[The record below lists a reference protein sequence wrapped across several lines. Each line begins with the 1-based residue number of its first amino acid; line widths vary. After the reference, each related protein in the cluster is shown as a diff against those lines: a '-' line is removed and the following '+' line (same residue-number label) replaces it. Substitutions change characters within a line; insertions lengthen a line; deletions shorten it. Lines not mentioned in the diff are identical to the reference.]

1 MTTPH
6 VRAAEPTSAPS
17 TQPTGPRVLQQ
28 RDDRLLVELPNRMI
42 VIVQELHSSPIV
54 SAQVFVKTGSIY
66 EQQHVGAGLSHFLEH
81 LLAGGTTSTRSEEET
96 RQLLGKI
103 GARTNAATSLDTV
116 RYYINTTRPYAATAV
131 DLLSDWMQHNLI
143 TPAEYERERQVIQN
157 EFDMGQGEP
166 ARIFWKATQQA
177 RYLAHPARHPTIGY
191 LNEFLQISRDEI
203 YAFYKRMYVP
213 NNMVFVVV
221 GDVDKQTVVDQIARL
236 WADAPAG
243 ELPALKFPVEPL
255 LDHPTH
261 VTARADVRAPR
272 LRLAWSGTKL
282 GEDGD
287 YALDLLANVLGE
299 GESSVLVRTVRD
311 EARAVNTIDAYNY
324 SAHWGKGF
332 FGIDAEINPPEG
344 VSLDAAVETTKG
356 LILAQVQRIADEGI
370 TESELARARRQTL
383 TAVLLSA
390 QSAQGLAARLA
401 SDIIATGDPDY
412 LRHYAD
418 AIEKVSAREVQ
429 QAARRFLDS
438 QRLITVTLLPASKDD
453 AIAELSR
460 PADPPGAADFPTEPV
475 KLDNQQL
482 LARLDESLRQARA
495 DRSAP
500 AYDPV
505 ERFTL
510 SNGLRVLVSRNTL
523 VPGVSIQLYHLG
535 GALADTPGH
544 EGLANAVAEML
555 TRGTTTRTADAIS
568 AAVDDLGAALD
579 TAGGYNSFYVQAV
592 CLSDDLP
599 KMLDLAAD
607 VALHPSFPADQ
618 WKMVQ
623 QRLLAAIDRQNDQ
636 WSTELRNRFRQA
648 YYGAHVWSQPT
659 VGRRD
664 AVAALTPQDLAKFH
678 TSHLGASQAVLAIV
692 GDIDPR
698 PRKVQELVEKCF
710 GEMPAKPAVPFN
722 PAQPQAPTAAA
733 AQFPTPKPLAA
744 VQIGFGPGITRNNPD
759 YAPLQVL
766 SRIVSDFPSGRLENA
781 LRGEGRGLAYAVGA
795 GNVTGLVPGYFA
807 IIWNTKPQDVPA
819 SLEEAAIVIAAV
831 RDEPISDTELQR
843 ARAGVLTDEFLGKQ
857 TNADRAS
864 ELGLD
869 ALYGLPEDAS
879 ERFLQQVQ
887 SLTPAEL
894 DTIAHKYLTNPVITI
909 ITHDPVPD
917 EALSQT
923 LTTLNAASK

>member
-1 MTTPH
+1 MSQRTSRTVVFLTLMVLLMTTPH
-6 VRAAEPTSAPS
+6 ACAAESTTAPT
-17 TQPTGPRVLQQ
+17 TQPACPRVLQQ
-28 RDDRLLVELPNRMI
+28 RADRLIVELPNRMI

-54 SAQVFVKTGSIY
+54 SAQVLVKTGSIY
-66 EQQHVGAGLSHFLEH
+66 EQEHVGAGLSHFLEH
-81 LLAGGTTSTRSEEET
+81 LLAGGTTSTRSEEQT
-96 RQLLGKI
+96 RQLLGRI

-143 TPAEYERERQVIQN
+143 TQAEYERERQVIQN
-157 EFDMGQGEP
+157 EFDMGKGEP

-191 LNEFLQISRDEI
+191 LNEFLRISRDEI

-221 GDVDKQTVVDQIARL
+221 GDVDKDVISTQIADR
-236 WADAPAG
+236 WSNTPAG
-243 ELPALKFPVEPL
+243 ELPSLKFPVEPL
-255 LDHPTH
+255 LDHPTD

-272 LRLAWSGTKL
+272 LRLAWPGTKL

-287 YALDLLANVLGE
+287 FALDLLANVLGE

-311 EARAVNTIDAYNY
+311 EARAVNTIEAYNY

-332 FGIDAEINPPEG
+332 FGIDAEINTPPEG
-344 VSLDAAVETTKG
+344 VSLDAAIEKAKG

-390 QSAQGLAARLA
+390 QSAQGLAARLG

-418 AIEKVSAREVQ
+418 AIEKVTAQEVQ
-429 QAARRFLDS
+429 QAAKRFLDN

-453 AIAELSR
+453 AISELSR
-460 PADPPGAADFPTEPV
+460 PADPPGAADFSTEPV

-482 LARLDESLRQARA
+482 LARLDESLRLASA

-535 GALADTPGH
+535 GSLADTPGR

-568 AAVDDLGAALD
+568 TAVDDLGASLE

-592 CLSDDLP
+592 CLSDDFP
-599 KMLDLAAD
+599 KMLELAAD
-607 VALHPSFPADQ
+607 VALHPSFPVDQ

-648 YYGAHVWSQPT
+648 YYGSHVWSQPT

-664 AVAALTPQDLAKFH
+664 AVAALTPEDLAKFH

-692 GDIDPR
+692 GDVDPQKAHDLAEQYFR
-698 PRKVQELVEKCF
+698 
-710 GEMPAKPAVPFN
+710 EMPAKPAVPFN

-744 VQIGFGPGITRNNPD
+744 VQIGFGPGITRTSPD

-795 GNVTGLVPGYFA
+795 G
-807 IIWNTKPQDVPA
+807 
-819 SLEEAAIVIAAV
+819 
-831 RDEPISDTELQR
+831 
-843 ARAGVLTDEFLGKQ
+843 
-857 TNADRAS
+857 
-864 ELGLD
+864 
-869 ALYGLPEDAS
+869 
-879 ERFLQQVQ
+879 
-887 SLTPAEL
+887 
-894 DTIAHKYLTNPVITI
+894 
-909 ITHDPVPD
+909 
-917 EALSQT
+917 
-923 LTTLNAASK
+923 